1 MAHLLWLLYF
11 VLIVVAFSSV
21 SANLVIY
28 NVTFVPCV
36 QGSTCPQGNLLS
48 YNATFALNGTL
59 SPNITLNVG
68 DTLQFN
74 LATTVPSHPL
84 TICQNSVVPSFCQGA
99 ASTNLLNSPITNAG
113 TTTSVV
119 FSTSGT
125 YYYGCNNHPGMG
137 AMINVIQTVTA
148 AVSASTTVVTSTAAT
163 AIVVTSSVSTANTAS
178 SVATAMVTSAS
189 TGSTS
194 SSTKGTGARHQLS
207 VLFLFTVIVAL
218 FTIIFT

>member
-99 ASTNLLNSPITNAG
+99 A
-113 TTTSVV
+113 
-119 FSTSGT
+119 
-125 YYYGCNNHPGMG
+125 
-137 AMINVIQTVTA
+137 
-148 AVSASTTVVTSTAAT
+148 
-163 AIVVTSSVSTANTAS
+163 
-178 SVATAMVTSAS
+178 
-189 TGSTS
+189 
-194 SSTKGTGARHQLS
+194 
-207 VLFLFTVIVAL
+207 
-218 FTIIFT
+218 